1 LDVPFSPL
9 YTWESP
15 SGKKFDLYLDVEAKG
30 DRLVIKGADIMPE
43 SGTFAEAKGSLGV
56 SGIKQLRKDLGA
68 TFGVKELEILEPLD
82 RTTGAIGSFGK
93 PGVYKVPE

>member
-1 LDVPFSPL
+1 MEVQ
-9 YTWESP
+9 
-15 SGKKFDLYLDVEAKG
+15 G

-56 SGIKQLRKDLGA
+56 SGIKQLRKDLGS
-68 TFGVKELEILEPLD
+68 TFGVKELAILEPLD